1 MSKKSFKDIVEP
13 FLKGLPEVKQ
23 PLWHIHFKRKLA
35 ETLGI
40 LVLYFILANVP
51 LFGLSSE
58 SIDIFKLNR
67 AFYGGSVGSLLFLG
81 ASPIIFAWL
90 ILQLLV
96 GSGIIKLDMSD
107 PRDQALYQGAEKL
120 LIFIMIV
127 VETLCLVL
135 GGFIIPDQR
144 LAITLGV
151 DISMISLVLFIQI
164 AFGGV
169 LIYFMDEVVSK
180 RGIGRG
186 VNLIILASIS
196 QRLVHGLFNWELD
209 PNGWAIGIIPRWIQ
223 IFTRMNL
230 YEIFWEGINFLFEY
244 YAIALIATIIIFFVA
259 IYLECTRIEIPLAH
273 AMARGAR
280 RCFPIK
286 LNYAGSAPTILV
298 WSLITS
304 IQMIGMIIYYK
315 GIAIFGTFSGS
326 HAISGM
332 MYYLSPI
339 EGFHQWIPS
348 LVYKSTVLG
357 HIQTWQIALHVGT
370 YIFMWVI
377 GSMIFTL
384 LWINNTT
391 GMGSKGV
398 ASQIYRSGL
407 QIPGQKR
414 SPGVIERMMEDY
426 IPKIAIMGSLF
437 TVGLIL
443 LADFFGTIGDVGGA
457 ALLVAI
463 TITYCLYEDV
473 ASEQRMEMFP
483 AMRRF
488 FGEG

>member
-67 AFYGGSVGSLLFLG
+67 AFYGGSAGCLLFLG
-81 ASPIIFAWL
+81 ASPIIFAWF
-90 ILQLLV
+90 ILQVLV

-120 LIFIMIV
+120 LIFILIV
-127 VETLCLVL
+127 VETLYLVL

-186 VNLIILASIS
+186 VNLIILAGIS
-196 QRLVHGLFNWELD
+196 QQLVHGLFNWELD

-230 YEIFWEGINFLFEY
+230 YEIFWEGINFLFEH

-273 AMARGAR
+273 ATARGAR
-280 RCFPIK
+280 GRFPIK

-298 WSLITS
+298 LSLITS

-315 GIAIFGTFSGS
+315 GIAIFGTFSGL

-348 LVYKSTVLG
+348 LVHKSTVLG

-377 GSMIFTL
+377 GSTIFTL
-384 LWINNTT
+384 LWINTT
-391 GMGSKGV
+391 GRSKGV
-398 ASQIYRSGL
+398 ASQIHSSGL
-407 QIPGQKR
+407 QIPGHR
-414 SPGVIERMMEDY
+414 RTVATIERMMEGY
-426 IPKIAIMGSLF
+426 ITKVAIMGSLF

-443 LADFFGTIGDVGGA
+443 LASFFGTIGDVGGA
-457 ALLVAI
+457 ALVVAI
-463 TITYCLYEDV
+463 YITYRLYEDV
-473 ASEQRMEMFP
+473 ASEQLMEMFP

-488 FGEG
+488 FRE